1 MSKQHQM
8 QVAENSLQPN
18 DVALEKDVQ
27 VTTPVSKV
35 GHLKTALLAIFK
47 WACYIAVFIGLSKF
61 FSLLSTVH
69 GKEIPAE
76 YFRDGYPSILG
87 LMNSEFFMGLIFMI
101 TLTVVGYV
109 IYLLWELHEVAVHKA
124 QKMASQHIQ
133 VVFALSLCGLFIDK
147 MWWVL
152 AIVIAFTRWD
162 LIAAQISKI
171 IHVGVHGQDNK
182 VNSEGDK

>member
-1 MSKQHQM
+1 MSEQSSMQIKEINHQHGNESEL
-8 QVAENSLQPN
+8 VKAQPIIQKSRLKAAILA
-18 DVALEKDVQ
+18 VIKWLCF
-27 VTTPVSKV
+27 V
-35 GHLKTALLAIFK
+35 G
-47 WACYIAVFIGLSKF
+47 VFIGLSKF

-69 GKEIPAE
+69 GKEISAD

-109 IYLLWELHEVAVHKA
+109 LYLLWELHEVAVHKA

-162 LIAAQISKI
+162 LIAEQISKI
-171 IHVGVHGQDNK
+171 IHIGVHGKKDNTQ
-182 VNSEGDK
+182 EDK